1 MPRTAWEG
9 YGRFCPLARALDV
22 VGERWS
28 LVIIQELQKRTLR
41 HGELHRRLPGIGTSA
56 LSDRL
61 RKLEAAGV
69 VERQAGTVGDG
80 VRYGLTER
88 GRALEPAL
96 AALRE
101 WGVQFLV
108 DPFADGGEEHRFDV
122 RYVDGA
128 DQIPD
133 GEFELTVAGEPAA
146 FAFSGGE
153 LNQRP
158 GPAPSPELTIEAD
171 ASFLRRWARGDA
183 DWAAGREDGSVRVAG
198 PEASWTHWLAASG
211 YLLRYPLERDE
222 ADGE

>member
-22 VGERWS
+22 VGERWM
-28 LVIIQELQKRTLR
+28 LVVVQELHKRAMR
-41 HGELHRRLPGIGTSA
+41 YGELQRRLPGIGTSA

-69 VERQAGTVGDG
+69 VERQAGAVGDG
-80 VRYGLTER
+80 VRYCLTER

-108 DPFADGGEEHRFDV
+108 EPSADGGIEQRFDV

-128 DQIPD
+128 ERIPD
-133 GEFELTVAGEPAA
+133 GEFELTVAGKPVA
-146 FAFSGGE
+146 FAFSGCA
-153 LNQRP
+153 LSQRP
-158 GPAPSPELTIEAD
+158 GPAASPELKIDTD
-171 ASFLRRWARGDA
+171 ASFMRRWARGDA
-183 DWAAGREDGSVRVAG
+183 DWESGRADGSVRVAG
-198 PEASWTHWLAASG
+198 SDVSWTRWLGASG
-211 YLLRYPLERDE
+211 YLLRYPSEPARR
-222 ADGE
+222 DGE